1 MFDIIL
7 ESVRAIV
14 LFGLIVFLLRQE
26 RSAAFNVSAGWRA
39 IVYGFS
45 LLLFG
50 SILDITDNF
59 ESLNKFVIIGDTPTE
74 AILEKLVGFL
84 GGFVLLAVGLII
96 WIPKY
101 LNDKK
106 VSDEFFQKAFHSSPV
121 LLTVSRPSDGGHF
134 DVNETWCSITGYS
147 YEEAMENSA
156 LKLGLW
162 ENPEDRVD
170 LITELEKTGAAKGLE
185 TIFRTK
191 SGELRNILVSG
202 EFIQVGNDKRF
213 LFIGQDITHLREI
226 ERLKSEFV
234 SIVSHELRTPLTSI
248 HGALGLV
255 LGGAVGE
262 ISEKSHELIQLA
274 ERNCDR
280 LSSLVNDI
288 LDLEKL
294 QTGAMEFLFDIV
306 NLNELVS
313 EAIAQCAPYADEYSV
328 EFIEKK
334 SSPNLFVYADK
345 GRLNQIML
353 NLLSNAA
360 KFSPKGEKIEIA
372 VSKIANNARVE
383 VIDHGLGIEEEFRDK
398 IFERFAQADASDTRS
413 KQGSGLGL
421 TITKSIIEKHDGTI
435 GFDSIV
441 GAGTTFFIELPL
453 YDKINN

>member
-39 IVYGFS
+39 IVYGFG

-59 ESLNKFVIIGDTPTE
+59 DSLNKFVIIGDTPTE

-84 GGFVLLAVGLII
+84 GGFVLLAVGLMI

-121 LLTVSRPSDGGHF
+121 LLTVSRPSDGVHF
-134 DVNETWCSITGYS
+134 DVNETWFSITGYS
-147 YEEAMENSA
+147 YEEAMESSA

-162 ENPEDRVD
+162 DNPEDRVD
-170 LITELEKTGAAKGLE
+170 LINELEKTGAARGLE

-191 SGELRNILVSG
+191 SGELRNMLVSG

-255 LGGAVGE
+255 LGVP
-262 ISEKSHELIQLA
+262 
-274 ERNCDR
+274 
-280 LSSLVNDI
+280 LVR
-288 LDLEKL
+288 
-294 QTGAMEFLFDIV
+294 F
-306 NLNELVS
+306 
-313 EAIAQCAPYADEYSV
+313 P
-328 EFIEKK
+328 
-334 SSPNLFVYADK
+334 
-345 GRLNQIML
+345 
-353 NLLSNAA
+353 
-360 KFSPKGEKIEIA
+360 
-372 VSKIANNARVE
+372 KIARAYP
-383 VIDHGLGIEEEFRDK
+383 
-398 IFERFAQADASDTRS
+398 
-413 KQGSGLGL
+413 
-421 TITKSIIEKHDGTI
+421 
-435 GFDSIV
+435 V
-441 GAGTTFFIELPL
+441 G
-453 YDKINN
+453 